1 MTITNSSRYVMRLRI
16 AHTTS
21 YRYEP
26 PASGV
31 IQILRMTPGSHDGQY
46 VAEWQIDVSTDSRLD
61 VHQDAFGNVT
71 HVLTHG
77 PIADLTINVEGLI
90 ETHDTGGVL
99 RGTDER
105 FPPSLFL
112 RSTALTEVNPAMATF
127 VRELRSESDGDV
139 LGFLHALMVQ
149 INEHMTFD
157 EDPTNSGTSAAEA
170 FASSAASART
180 TRISSSPARA
190 PAACRRASSP
200 GISCAPTAPST
211 SRPGMPGRKPM
222 YLASAG
228 SGSIPPTASAPPT
241 PMHASPLGST
251 ISAPRRCAA
260 PAMAAARR
268 RYRLRSRSNR
278 PGVPAS
284 RSFNRSNDD
293 RLAAKH
299 VGCTPCPVAR
309 ELGLEI

>member
-1 MTITNSSRYVMRLRI
+1 MRLRI
-16 AHTTS
+16 AHSTS

-61 VHQDAFGNVT
+61 MHQDAFGNVT

-77 PIADLTINVEGLI
+77 PIADLTIHVEGLI

-105 FPPSLFL
+105 FPPGLFL
-112 RSTALTEVNPAMATF
+112 RTTALTEVNPAMATF
-127 VRELRSESDGDV
+127 AREMRSESDGDV

-170 FASSAASART
+170 FALKRGVCQDYAHIFIACAR
-180 TRISSSPARA
+180 SGGVPARFVSGHFL
-190 PAACRRASSP
+190 RSD
-200 GISCAPTAPST
+200 GTT
-211 SRPGMPGRKPM
+211 QQQ
-222 YLASAG
+222 AG
-228 SGSIPPTASAPPT
+228 HAWAEAFVPDLGWVGFDPPTASAPPT
-241 PMHASPLGST
+241 PTPVSRSAST

-268 RYRLRSRSNR
+268 R
-278 PGVPAS
+278 
-284 RSFNRSNDD
+284 
-293 RLAAKH
+293 
-299 VGCTPCPVAR
+299 
-309 ELGLEI
+309 